1 VALQDGKMGL
11 ARRRKETL
19 SRRCGCKEDKGGR
32 RLVDSTSVPTGR
44 CRPMAISVSER

>member
-1 VALQDGKMGL
+1 VVLQDGKMGL

-32 RLVDSTSVPTGR
+32 RLVDSTSVPTGWS
-44 CRPMAISVSER
+44 RPMAISVSER